1 MAVARMPEPKA
12 ITWPADWDTVLDTAI
27 RDEGGE
33 WTTVRVQHLYLARY
47 KRGLYRADARRFL
60 SQRAHA
66 GVLTLHHR
74 PNARYYTLKAGA

>member
-1 MAVARMPEPKA
+1 VKTTTA
-12 ITWPADWDTVLDTAI
+12 ITWPDDWNAILDTAI

-60 SQRAHA
+60 SQLAHA

-74 PNARYYTLKAGA
+74 PNARFYTLKAGA

>member
-1 MAVARMPEPKA
+1 MKTTTAV
-12 ITWPADWDTVLDTAI
+12 TWPDDWDTVLDTAI

-33 WTTVRVQHLYLARY
+33 WTPARVRELFLARY
-47 KRGLYRADARRFL
+47 GRHIGRADARLFL